1 MPARRLLTVAE
12 TEALATSIVAMLA
25 RIERGELVASTATRH
40 RLEGALVALQAVL
53 RRTDD
58 ALDRL
63 TGGAGS
69 PPEIP
74 PAEVNER

>member
-1 MPARRLLTVAE
+1 VAE
-12 TEALATSIVAMLA
+12 TEALAASIAAMLE

-58 ALDRL
+58 ALETLVREPDR
-63 TGGAGS
+63 
-69 PPEIP
+69 
-74 PAEVNER
+74 